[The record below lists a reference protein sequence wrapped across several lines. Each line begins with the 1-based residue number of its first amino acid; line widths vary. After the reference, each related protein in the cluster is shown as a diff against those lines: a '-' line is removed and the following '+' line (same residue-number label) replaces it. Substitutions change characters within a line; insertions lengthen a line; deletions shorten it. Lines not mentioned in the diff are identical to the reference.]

1 MLEEAEVVVRGHGEK
16 VESRGREVDRK
27 HKRTTEAPTTVERVD
42 ELVPKKDSEDPN
54 DPACNVGGGAQD
66 PVTTRTGHSGGF
78 RIRELCHIDQ
88 DVHSIEIEKGLKG
101 HVGENDERK

>member
-1 MLEEAEVVVRGHGEK
+1 MSNGE
-16 VESRGREVDRK
+16 
-27 HKRTTEAPTTVERVD
+27 TLTEAPTTVERVD
-42 ELVPKKDSEDPN
+42 ELVPKKDSEYPN

-78 RIRELCHIDQ
+78 RIRELCHTAKQIWVNRNVKWGWTRCYSLDQ